1 MTLNTLNQKR
11 LPESSGSILIPLGE
25 WQVEMKLTT
34 YERMLVDIY
43 STYPLSPIEDIKLYQ
58 TRKRSVMLEYLA
70 EVKKL
75 ILTIRSRYLN
85 RNTQNTKSFLTLD
98 QDSISK
104 GKDYYK
110 SWIGRTKENS
120 KKLWLPTKTDCVVS
134 DLNLSS
140 ISSKVKA
147 MLKSWFSVTVGLP
160 QNANFQPTYFPSSL
174 SLVPE
179 CTVLEST
186 KSKSRKTKIYF
197 NRLFRPKM
205 KQMIGTYRYFYNQG
219 VAYLNSLDRGFYKPK
234 SASKKKPT
242 FIKYEGQYLPVETD
256 GEYCYGVIPKYDA
269 DGKQIAQTSFQSI
282 RNHLK
287 KNQPG
292 WFEKLPVHIID
303 QASRECAS
311 NFLSIIN
318 KRKADKKKFSM
329 QFKSKRKS
337 VDETVTMES
346 SSLRRGKIYPGVFRE
361 YDSYVYCKEPMNI
374 NNNKKEY
381 KIIYDRNTHG
391 YFISLIVQKKF
402 SNVQTNNKW
411 CSIDPGEKTF
421 ATIYN
426 PYDREV
432 LFVGNNERHNFY
444 NSTIDKLQRSISIQK
459 TRCKIKA
466 LQRAR
471 NRNKYKQLDMHHK
484 IANYLCSNFKHI
496 IVPDYGIKSMKIN
509 STVNRSMRNLGFY
522 QFLTFLKHKCSER
535 NVKLYIVNESYTT
548 QACCNCGSLNKPND
562 RSYVCSQCNLEIH
575 RDANGA
581 VNIGLKHVQ

>member
-1 MTLNTLNQKR
+1 MALNTLNPKR
-11 LPESSGSILIPLGE
+11 PPKSLESILIHSEE
-25 WQVEMKLTT
+25 WQVEMKSTT
-34 YERMLVDIY
+34 FERMLVDIY
-43 STYPLSPIEDIKLYQ
+43 STYPLSPIEDIKLHQ
-58 TRKRSVMLEYLA
+58 IKKRSVMRECLA
-70 EVKKL
+70 EVRKV

-85 RNTQNTKSFLTLD
+85 RNIPNTKSFLTSVP
-98 QDSISK
+98 DSISK

-110 SWIGRTKENS
+110 SWTVRTKENS
-120 KKLWLPTKTDCVVS
+120 RKLWLPTKTDCVVS
-134 DLNLSS
+134 DLNSSS

-160 QNANFQPTYFPSSL
+160 QNANFLPTYCPSSL

-197 NRLFRPKM
+197 HSLFRPKI

-219 VAYLNSLDRGFYKPK
+219 IAYLNSLERGFYKPK
-234 SASKKKPT
+234 SNSKKKAT
-242 FIKYEGQYLPVETD
+242 FIKYEGQYLPVETG

-269 DGKQIAQTSFQSI
+269 DGKQIALTSFQSI

-287 KNQPG
+287 KTIPD
-292 WFEKLPVHIID
+292 WFEKLPIHIID

-318 KRKADKKKFSM
+318 KRKSDKKKFSM
-329 QFKSKRKS
+329 KFKSKRKS
-337 VDETVTMES
+337 INETVTMES
-346 SSLRRGKIYPGVFRE
+346 SSLRKGKIYSGVFKGF
-361 YDSYVYCKEPMNI
+361 DSYVYCKEPMNI
-374 NNNKKEY
+374 HNNKQEY
-381 KIIYDRNTHG
+381 KIIYDRNTHD
-391 YFISLIVQKKF
+391 YFISLIIKKKF
-402 SNVQTNNKW
+402 PPLQTNNKW

-421 ATIYN
+421 ATIYS

-432 LFVGNNERHNFY
+432 LFVGNNERHNF
-444 NSTIDKLQRSISIQK
+444 NDSTIDKLQRSISVQK
-459 TRCKIKA
+459 TKNKIRA

-471 NRNKYKQLDMHHK
+471 NRNKYKQLEMHHK

-496 IVPDYGIKSMKIN
+496 IVPDYGIKSMKV
-509 STVNRSMRNLGFY
+509 SGVVNRSMRNLGFY
-522 QFLTFLKHKCSER
+522 QFLTFLKHKCTER

-548 QACCNCGSLNKPND
+548 QACCNCGTLNKPND
-562 RSYVCSQCNLEIH
+562 RSYVCSDCKIEIH

>member
-11 LPESSGSILIPLGE
+11 PPESSESILIPSEE
-25 WQVEMKLTT
+25 WQVEMKSTT
-34 YERMLVDIY
+34 YERMLGDIY
-43 STYPLSPIEDIKLYQ
+43 STYPPSPIEDIKLYQ
-58 TRKRSVMLEYLA
+58 TRKKSVMREYLV
-70 EVKKL
+70 EVRKL
-75 ILTIRSRYLN
+75 ILPIRSRYLN
-85 RNTQNTKSFLTLD
+85 RNTLDTKLFLTLD
-98 QDSISK
+98 RDSISK

-120 KKLWLPTKTDCVVS
+120 KKLWLPIKTDCVVS
-134 DLNLSS
+134 DLNSSS
-140 ISSKVKA
+140 ISFKVKA
-147 MLKSWFSVTVGLP
+147 MLESWFSVTVGLP
-160 QNANFQPTYFPSSL
+160 QNANFPPTYCPSSL

-219 VAYLNSLDRGFYKPK
+219 IAYLNSLERGFYKPK
-234 SASKKKPT
+234 SNSKKKAT
-242 FIKYEGQYLPVETD
+242 FIKYEGQYLLVETG

-269 DGKQIAQTSFQSI
+269 DGKQIALTSFQSI

-287 KNQPG
+287 KNQPD
-292 WFEKLPVHIID
+292 WFINLPVHIID

-318 KRKADKKKFSM
+318 KRKSDKKKFSM
-329 QFKSKRKS
+329 KFKSKKKS
-337 VDETVTMES
+337 VNETVTMES
-346 SSLRRGKIYPGVFRE
+346 SSLRKGKIYPGVFKG
-361 YDSYVYCKEPMNI
+361 YDSYVYCREPMNI
-374 NNNKKEY
+374 NHNKQEY
-381 KIIYDRNTHG
+381 KIIYDRNTHE
-391 YFISLIVQKKF
+391 YFISLIIQKKF
-402 SNVQTNNKW
+402 SSVETNNKW

-421 ATIYN
+421 ATIYS
-426 PYDREV
+426 PYDREI
-432 LFVGNNERHNFY
+432 LFVGNNERHNF
-444 NSTIDKLQRSISIQK
+444 NDSTIDKLQRSITLKK
-459 TRCKIKA
+459 TRCKIRA

-471 NRNKYKQLDMHHK
+471 NRNKYKQLEIHHK

-496 IVPDYGIKSMKIN
+496 IVPDYGIKSMKVN

-548 QACCNCGSLNKPND
+548 QACCNCGTLNKPND
-562 RSYVCSQCNLEIH
+562 RSYVCSQCKLEIH

-581 VNIGLKHVQ
+581 VNIGLKHVL